1 MNTRT
6 ISSLQAK
13 ANQQNH
19 SPRFARF
26 SRARRADTT
35 KTFKSCLTRVPVQQE
50 KEVSPNPEA
59 RPLMAGN
66 KLLLEKLSKV
76 TWKSG
81 KRATGRFYEHRG
93 QWFAELHYTTRACKK
108 VTKLVEQAQDGT
120 LFVRFNKEADFITGT
135 KEDDIK
141 TREYIMWN
149 RVKRAIVAQSG
160 EVITVGPPRTWVY
173 FYNEEKITRA
183 TEEQQNRAEEVLAE
197 ARRVYKDYTAT
208 VLEFST
214 TCGVTVMWTSSPQ
227 ELKEKYNVSD
237 LKTFDSWCLDWKFD
251 SEQLAVGMKVRMRP
265 DSVQCKGKY
274 SKRPLIRGVLLS
286 VVPEQIVA

>member
-6 ISSLQAK
+6 ICLNEAK
-13 ANQQNH
+13 ANQMNH

-26 SRARRADTT
+26 SRARRTN
-35 KTFKSCLTRVPVQQE
+35 TFKSCMKQVPVKQE
-50 KEVSPNPEA
+50 EVKPQVEA

-81 KRATGRFYEHRG
+81 KRATGRFYEHKG
-93 QWFAELHYTTRACKK
+93 TWYAELHYTTRACKK

-120 LFVRFNKEADFITGT
+120 LFVRFNNEADFITGT

-149 RVKRAIVAQSG
+149 RVKRTIIAQDG
-160 EVITVGPPRTWVY
+160 EPITVGPPRTWVY
-173 FYNEEKITRA
+173 FYNEQKITKA
-183 TEEQQNRAEEVLAE
+183 TEEQQTRAEEILAE

-227 ELKEKYNVSD
+227 ELKKKYNTSD

-274 SKRPLIRGVLLS
+274 SKRPLIRGVLLE
-286 VVPEQIVA
+286 VLPEGQIVA